1 MIDGKVV
8 KYDHRLLD
16 VDLARAKQAVM
27 KTVEYAHSQMGETA
41 WIEAMNPEK
50 AVVEYID
57 NPYKYTERE
66 RDKTA
71 QKEASQGS

>member
-1 MIDGKVV
+1 VDGKVV

-16 VDLARAKQAVM
+16 IDLARAKQAVL
-27 KTVEYAHSQMGETA
+27 KTVEYAQSQMGEQA
-41 WIEAMNPEK
+41 WTEAMNPEK

-66 RDKTA
+66 RDKAA
-71 QKEASQGS
+71 QQQAAQES

>member
-1 MIDGKVV
+1 MVHGKVV
-8 KYDHRLLD
+8 KYDHHLLD
-16 VDLARAKQAVM
+16 IDLARAKQAVM
-27 KTVEYAHSQMGETA
+27 KTVEYAHFQMGEQA
-41 WIEAMNPEK
+41 WTESMNPEK

-71 QKEASQGS
+71 QNQSSHE